1 MLLLHSSSAF
11 RQAFNEFR
19 DSEPGSLLFGV
30 LQVVIGTS
38 AVVSAFGLVKRARWA
53 TWSVGL
59 CGVAT
64 AALIAVQPL
73 YEPMDSD
80 VQRSLWLGA
89 AVIGVAAAAVSW
101 FARGLARRDAAS
113 HEVADPAFVGS
124 PSAGALPDAR
134 VPAEPVIRHTP
145 DAQAP
150 RVARSHGDD
159 SSKP

>member
-1 MLLLHSSSAF
+1 VLLLHSSSAF

-53 TWSVGL
+53 AWSVGL
-59 CGVAT
+59 CGAAT

-73 YEPMDSD
+73 YEPMESD

-101 FARGLARRDAAS
+101 FARRLARRDAAS
-113 HEVADPAFVGS
+113 HAVADPAFVGS
-124 PSAGALPDAR
+124 GGLPDAR
-134 VPAEPVIRHTP
+134 VPTEPAIVHAP
-145 DAQAP
+145 DARDS
-150 RVARSHGDD
+150 RVARPQRDDD
-159 SSKP
+159 SSRR